1 MSVQEVDALH
11 RRYVALSHR
20 FRAAWV
26 HHQLVQSLRKVFPD
40 VAGSQHAGDFQLLH
54 TALKEVSEGLGS
66 ADPQRV
72 NGRLDQIET
81 RLSELAGRL
90 VGEDTRVPP
99 ERLRQFF
106 QRYQKH
112 DEKIL
117 VQLARFYAHACTTEG
132 WHPDRLDKIDFL
144 LTRVGQS
151 ESEDSGRYHLTER
164 KRMQEILHSLWS
176 SSGDAEVDLALREER
191 LREVEAIRAELQAV
205 SSLDDLNERGL
216 LERFRQLKHGL
227 GRLLVEPELGLS
239 VLETNLAFKNLVH
252 RLHRQE
258 ERRIVDDYQQIFELE
273 GEVRLDG
280 QLEEDLQDFRREIE
294 QFESNLQNDGLR
306 LSDLARIRGQ
316 VNSLLPRLRSA
327 AQPEG
332 EIPVPDTGEI
342 QVEETEVTTREI
354 ITGSGGAAA
363 LVADELAEIDGTLGD
378 VPGSISGS
386 ARSVCLHPD
395 VYPLR
400 LEPREVVA
408 WRRVRE
414 NRDGNGYEQFL
425 LETAAVRLRMT
436 RHVQEIQELLDETVR
451 SADAPVYQES
461 RRTLK
466 VADRCQHGL
475 QHRMEQHLLEGK
487 PNEARL
493 LMILRMRL
501 LRELSGLWL
510 LAYKPFL
517 TGEEV

>member
-40 VAGSQHAGDFQLLH
+40 VPGSQHGGDFQLLH
-54 TALKEVSEGLGS
+54 TALKEVSEGLGT

-72 NGRLDQIET
+72 DGRLDQIEV

-117 VQLARFYAHACTTEG
+117 VQLARFYTEAATADG

-144 LTRVGQS
+144 LTRIGQS
-151 ESEDSGRYHLTER
+151 DADESERYHLSER
-164 KRMQEILHSLWS
+164 KHVLEVLRSLWS
-176 SSGDAEVDLALREER
+176 VTGDGEPDAALRENH
-191 LREVEAIRAELQAV
+191 LRQVEAIRAELKAV
-205 SSLDDLNERGL
+205 SSLDDLNERGML
-216 LERFRQLKHGL
+216 DRFRKLKHGL
-227 GRLLVEPELGLS
+227 GRLLVEPELGLA
-239 VLETNLAFKNLVH
+239 VIETNLAFKNLVR

-258 ERRIVDDYQQIFELE
+258 ERRIVADYQQIFDLE
-273 GEVRLDG
+273 GEARVDG
-280 QLEEDLQDFRREIE
+280 KLEEDLQDFRREIE
-294 QFESNLQNDGLR
+294 RFETNLQNDGLR
-306 LSDLARIRGQ
+306 LADLARIRGQ
-316 VNSLLPRLRSA
+316 VKSLLPRLQSA
-327 AQPEG
+327 AKPTG
-332 EIPVPDTGEI
+332 EIPVPETGEI
-342 QVEETEVTTREI
+342 DVEDEVSTREVALG
-354 ITGSGGAAA
+354 TGGAET
-363 LVADELAEIDGTLGD
+363 LVADELAEIENTLVD
-378 VPGSISGS
+378 VPGSISS
-386 ARSVCLHPD
+386 PARSVCLHPD
-395 VYPLR
+395 VFPLR
-400 LEPREVVA
+400 LEPREIVA

-414 NRDGNGYEQFL
+414 GRDGDGYERFL
-425 LETAAVRLRMT
+425 LEAAALRLRLT
-436 RHVQEIQELLDETVR
+436 RHVREIQELLDETVR

-461 RRTLK
+461 RRSLK
-466 VADRCQHGL
+466 VADRWQRL
-475 QHRMEQHLLEGK
+475 LEQRIEQHLLEGK

-517 TGEEV
+517 LGEEA